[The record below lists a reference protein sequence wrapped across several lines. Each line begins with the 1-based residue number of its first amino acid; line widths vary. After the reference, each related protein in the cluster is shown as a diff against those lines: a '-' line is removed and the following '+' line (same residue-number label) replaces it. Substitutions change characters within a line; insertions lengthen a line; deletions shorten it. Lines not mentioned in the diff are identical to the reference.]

1 MGRKCLIPGNQQTN
15 LNLSRVTFAVWASH
29 GPSETG
35 PECTQRPTETP
46 LGEDAG
52 HGGGRGWAVGT
63 SDDIR

>member
-15 LNLSRVTFAVWASH
+15 FDLSRVTFAVWASH

-35 PECTQRPTETP
+35 PECTQRATETP
-46 LGEDAG
+46 LGRTPVTA
-52 HGGGRGWAVGT
+52 GGGVGAVGT